1 MEFDLEWDHILPLHS
16 KCKGVE
22 QKYQCLCTV
31 CHSEKTALQGKQNRT
46 LVSRPSRHVWQNYI
60 ETERPPPFAWS
71 PHCLDGK
78 HLETAVIPNLC
89 EVDVIRCR
97 RNALLHCPYELPVL
111 SPFDNIVR
119 AQPGHLA
126 DFNFV
131 ELSRRGKYSV
141 LTLIPYVGPMWYHR
155 CSVEHMLHYGI
166 ASWDDV
172 KWQLSA
178 SGRLPHDILV
188 EPLLEIER
196 AWGVRH
202 ASRKI

>member
-1 MEFDLEWDHILPLHS
+1 M
-16 KCKGVE
+16 
-22 QKYQCLCTV
+22 
-31 CHSEKTALQGKQNRT
+31 
-46 LVSRPSRHVWQNYI
+46 
-60 ETERPPPFAWS
+60 
-71 PHCLDGK
+71 
-78 HLETAVIPNLC
+78 
-89 EVDVIRCR
+89 IRCR

-131 ELSRRGKYSV
+131 ELSRRGKYSA

-166 ASWDDV
+166 ASWDDI

-196 AWGVRH
+196 AWGRTRISH
-202 ASRKI
+202 SPNIASITWSGCGLASGLISTQ